1 MRFKID
7 FGCTRM
13 RKVLIS
19 ASALLFV
26 SGAFAQTTQDL
37 DRDRSK
43 YATYS
48 FSNDDQYTVETP
60 YRTVSVK
67 QPRSKRVKNI
77 IFLIGDG
84 TGLSQWS
91 VGWVANGGALN
102 IDQMPVAGYSNTT
115 CTDRLVTD
123 SCAGGTALAIGEK
136 TKYGYIGLNADGEPV
151 ESCLQYAKRAKGMKT
166 GVTVTCRIN
175 DATPADF
182 CIHGP
187 SRKDEEGLAAQYVD
201 ANVDFISGGGS
212 HFWNQR
218 SDGRNLIEEMKAK
231 GYTYVD
237 KLEDIAAA
245 EGEKFLGLYDEYDLK
260 PSLDR
265 GPILMESTM
274 KAIQMLNNKKGFFLM
289 VEGSQIDDW
298 CHKNKV
304 GYMCEELFD
313 FDKVIGAVLEWAE
326 KDGHTLVIVTA
337 DHNTG
342 GLTLLKG
349 SVEERNVRVH
359 FSTKGHDGILVP
371 IYAYGPH
378 AEDFAGVHDNAE
390 IGRIVKGLLK

>member
-1 MRFKID
+1 MKKI
-7 FGCTRM
+7 F
-13 RKVLIS
+13 VLVLALS
-19 ASALLFV
+19 AV
-26 SGAFAQTTQDL
+26 QAFAQTPEEL

-48 FSNDDQYTVETP
+48 FSKDDKYKVETP
-60 YRTVSVK
+60 YETVTVK
-67 QPRSKRVKNI
+67 QPKGKKVKNV
-77 IFLIGDG
+77 IFMIGDG
-84 TGLSQWS
+84 TGLNQWS
-91 VGWVANGGALN
+91 VGYVANGGKLN
-102 IDQMPVAGYSNTT
+102 VLQMPVAGYSQTNA
-115 CTDRLVTD
+115 TDRLVTD
-123 SCAGGTALAIGEK
+123 SPAGGAALATGVK
-136 TKYGYIGLNADGEPV
+136 TKYGYIALDPDGNPV
-151 ESCLQYAKRAKGMKT
+151 ESNLQWGKRVKGMKT

-187 SRKDEEGLAAQYVD
+187 SRKDEEGLAAQYID
-201 ANVDFISGGGS
+201 ANVDFISGGGT

-237 KLEDIAAA
+237 KLEDIAGAQ
-245 EGEKFLGLYDEYDLK
+245 GNKFLGLYDEYDLK
-260 PSLDR
+260 PCLDR

-274 KAIQMLNNKKGFFLM
+274 KAIQMLDNKKGFFLM
-289 VEGSQIDDW
+289 VEGSQVDDW
-298 CHKNKV
+298 CHRNKV

-326 KDGHTLVIVTA
+326 KDGQTLVVVTA

-349 SVEERNVRVH
+349 SIEEHEVKVH
-359 FSTKGHDGILVP
+359 FSTGGHDGIMVP
-371 IYAYGPH
+371 VFAYGPG
-378 AEDFAGVHDNAE
+378 AEAFAGVHDNAE
-390 IGRIVKGLLK
+390 IGQIVRKLMSK

>member
-1 MRFKID
+1 MKHLTLSVVAVFL
-7 FGCTRM
+7 T
-13 RKVLIS
+13 VAW
-19 ASALLFV
+19 ASA
-26 SGAFAQTTQDL
+26 QTPDSL

-48 FSNDDQYTVETP
+48 FSKDDKYKVETP
-60 YRTVSVK
+60 YQTVTVK
-67 QPRSKRVKNI
+67 QPKGKKVKNV
-77 IFLIGDG
+77 IFMIGDG
-84 TGLSQWS
+84 TGLTQWN

-102 IDQMPVAGYSNTT
+102 IDQMPVLGLSTTT
-115 CTDRLVTD
+115 CTDKLITD

-136 TKYGYIGLNADGEPV
+136 TKYGYIGLNAEGEPV
-151 ESCLQYAKRAKGMKT
+151 ESNLQYAKRVKGMKT

-187 SRKDEEGLAAQYVD
+187 SRKDQEGLAAQYID
-201 ANVDFISGGGS
+201 ANVDFISGGGT
-212 HFWNQR
+212 HYWDQR

-237 KLEDIAAA
+237 KVEDIAGA
-245 EGEKFLGLYDEYDLK
+245 EGDKFLGLYDEYDLK

-265 GPILMESTM
+265 GPVLMESTM
-274 KAIQMLNNKKGFFLM
+274 KAIQMLDNKKGFFLM
-289 VEGSQIDDW
+289 VEGSQVDDW
-298 CHKNKV
+298 CHRNKV
-304 GYMCEELFD
+304 GHMCEELFD

-326 KDGHTLVIVTA
+326 KDGQTLVVVTA

-349 SVEERNVRVH
+349 SIEDHEVKVH
-359 FSTKGHDGILVP
+359 FSTKGHDGIMVP
-371 IYAYGPH
+371 VFAYGPG
-378 AEDFAGVHDNAE
+378 AEAFAGVHDNGE
-390 IGRIVKGLLK
+390 IGQIVKKLLK

>member
-1 MRFKID
+1 MNKKYILA
-7 FGCTRM
+7 GLT
-13 RKVLIS
+13 
-19 ASALLFV
+19 LLL
-26 SGAFAQTTQDL
+26 ATAAWAQTPDSL

-43 YATYS
+43 YATYH
-48 FSNDDQYTVETP
+48 FSNDDKYTVSTP
-60 YRTVSVK
+60 YQTVHVT
-67 QPRSKRVKNI
+67 QPSGDKVKNV

-102 IDQMPVAGYSNTT
+102 IDNMPVAGYSRTYCLNK
-115 CTDRLVTD
+115 LVTD

-136 TKYGYIGLNADGEPV
+136 TQYGYIGVDGDGQPV
-151 ESCLQYAKRAKGMKT
+151 QSVLQYAKQVKGMKT

-175 DATPADF
+175 DATPADY
-182 CIHGP
+182 CIHGT
-187 SRKDEEGLAAQYVD
+187 SRKDEEGLAAQYVTAD
-201 ANVDFISGGGS
+201 VDFISGGGT

-218 SDGRNLIEEMKAK
+218 SDGRNLIEEMKAQ

-237 KLEDIAAA
+237 RWEDIAGAQ
-245 EGEKFLGLYDEYDLK
+245 GDKFLGLYDEYDLK

-265 GPILMESTM
+265 GPVLMESTL
-274 KAIQMLNNKKGFFLM
+274 KALKMLDNDKGFFLM

-298 CHKNKV
+298 CHRNKV

-326 KDGHTLVIVTA
+326 MDGQTLVVVTA

-349 SVEERNVRVH
+349 SIEERTVKVH
-359 FSTKGHDGILVP
+359 FSTSGHDGIVVP
-371 IYAYGPH
+371 VFAYGPG
-378 AEDFAGVHDNAE
+378 AERFAGVHENSE
-390 IGRIVKGLLK
+390 IGQIVKELLQ

>member
-1 MRFKID
+1 MKRN
-7 FGCTRM
+7 
-13 RKVLIS
+13 LIFS
-19 ASALLFV
+19 LALLL
-26 SGAFAQTTQDL
+26 AAPLFAQAPEDL

-48 FSNDDQYTVETP
+48 FSKDDQYTVETP
-60 YRTVSVK
+60 YATVTVK
-67 QPRSKRVKNI
+67 QPKSKKVKNV

-91 VGWVANGGALN
+91 VGWVANGGKLN
-102 IDQMPVAGYSNTT
+102 IDQMPVAGYSRTY

-123 SCAGGTALAIGEK
+123 SCAGGTALAAGEK
-136 TKYGYIGLNADGEPV
+136 TKYGYIGIDKDEKPFVTALHVAQN
-151 ESCLQYAKRAKGMKT
+151 KGMKT
-166 GVTVTCRIN
+166 GLAVTCRIN

-182 CIHGP
+182 TIHGP

-201 ANVDFISGGGS
+201 SGVDFISGGGT
-212 HFWNQR
+212 HFWNKR

-237 KLEDIAAA
+237 KLEDISGA
-245 EGEKFLGLYDEYDLK
+245 EGDKFLGLYDEYDLK

-274 KAIQMLNNKKGFFLM
+274 KAIQMLDNKKGFFLM

-298 CHKNKV
+298 AHRNKV

-313 FDKVIGAVLEWAE
+313 FDKVIGAVLRWTE

-349 SVEERNVRVH
+349 SIEERTVKVH
-359 FSTKGHDGILVP
+359 FSTKGHDGIVVP
-371 IYAYGPH
+371 VFAYGPH
-378 AEDFAGVHDNAE
+378 AEEFAGVHENSE
-390 IGRIVKGLLK
+390 IGAIVKKLLK

>member
-1 MRFKID
+1 MKRN
-7 FGCTRM
+7 
-13 RKVLIS
+13 LIFS
-19 ASALLFV
+19 LALLL
-26 SGAFAQTTQDL
+26 AAPLFAQTPEDL

-48 FSNDDQYTVETP
+48 FSKDDQYTVETP
-60 YRTVSVK
+60 YETVTVK
-67 QPRSKRVKNI
+67 QPKSKKVKNV

-91 VGWVANGGALN
+91 VGWVANGGKLN
-102 IDQMPVAGYSNTT
+102 IDQMPVAGYSRTY

-123 SCAGGTALAIGEK
+123 SCAGGTALAEGEK
-136 TKYGYIGLNADGEPV
+136 TKYGYIGIDKDEKPFVTALHVAQN
-151 ESCLQYAKRAKGMKT
+151 KGMKT
-166 GVTVTCRIN
+166 GLAVTCRIN

-182 CIHGP
+182 SIHGP

-201 ANVDFISGGGS
+201 SGVDFISGGGT
-212 HFWNQR
+212 HFWNKR

-237 KLEDIAAA
+237 KLEDIAGA
-245 EGEKFLGLYDEYDLK
+245 EGDKFLGLYDEYDLK

-274 KAIQMLNNKKGFFLM
+274 KAIQMLDNKKGFFLM

-298 CHKNKV
+298 AHRNKV

-313 FDKVIGAVLEWAE
+313 FDKVIGAVLRWAE

-349 SVEERNVRVH
+349 SIEERTVKVH
-359 FSTKGHDGILVP
+359 FSTKGHDGIVVP
-371 IYAYGPH
+371 VFAYGPH
-378 AEDFAGVHDNAE
+378 AEEFAGVHENSE
-390 IGRIVKGLLK
+390 IGAIVKKLLK

>member
-1 MRFKID
+1 
-7 FGCTRM
+7 M
-13 RKVLIS
+13 RKWIFLT
-19 ASALLFV
+19 AALLF
-26 SGAFAQTTQDL
+26 GAAAFAQDRNDL

-48 FSNDDQYTVETP
+48 FSKDDKYTVAEP
-60 YRTVSVK
+60 YKTVQVK
-67 QPRSKRVKNI
+67 QPRGKKVKNV
-77 IFLIGDG
+77 IFMIGDG
-84 TGLSQWS
+84 TGLTQWS

-102 IDQMPVAGYSNTT
+102 IDQMPVAGYSRTQ
-115 CTDRLVTD
+115 CLDRLVTD
-123 SCAGGTALAIGEK
+123 SSAGGTALAAGVK
-136 TKYGYIGLNADGEPV
+136 TNYGYIGVDKDGQPLETSLHV
-151 ESCLQYAKRAKGMKT
+151 AQKKGMKT
-166 GVTVTCRIN
+166 GLAVTCRIN
-175 DATPADF
+175 DSTPAGF
-182 CIHGP
+182 AVHGT
-187 SRKDEEGLAAQYVD
+187 SRKDEEDLAAQYID
-201 ANVDFISGGGS
+201 SGVDFISGGGT

-237 KLEDIAAA
+237 KLEDIAGA
-245 EGEKFLGLYDEYDLK
+245 EGDKFLGLYDEYDLK
-260 PSLDR
+260 PCLDR

-274 KAIQMLNNKKGFFLM
+274 KAISMLDNRKGFFLM

-298 CHKNKV
+298 CHRNKV

-326 KDGHTLVIVTA
+326 KDGQTLVIVTA

-349 SVEERNVRVH
+349 SIEERTVKVH
-359 FSTKGHDGILVP
+359 FSTKGHDGIMVP
-371 IYAYGPH
+371 IYAFGPH

-390 IGRIVKGLLK
+390 IGQIVKDLLK

>member
-1 MRFKID
+1 MKKIV
-7 FGCTRM
+7 FILLL
-13 RKVLIS
+13 VS
-19 ASALLFV
+19 YAASL
-26 SGAFAQTTQDL
+26 GAQTPDSL

-48 FSNDDQYTVETP
+48 FSNDDKYKVETP
-60 YRTVSVK
+60 YETVQVK
-67 QPRSKRVKNI
+67 QPKCKKIKNV
-77 IFLIGDG
+77 IFMIGDG
-84 TGLSQWS
+84 AGLSQWS

-102 IDQMPVAGYSNTT
+102 IDQMPVVGYSRTYAV
-115 CTDRLVTD
+115 DKLITD
-123 SCAGGTALAIGEK
+123 SSAGGSALATGVK
-136 TKYGYIGLNADGEPV
+136 TKYGYIGLGPDGEAV
-151 ESCLQYAKRAKGMKT
+151 ESNLQYAKRVKGMKT

-175 DATPADF
+175 DSTPADF
-182 CIHGP
+182 CVHSD

-201 ANVDFISGGGS
+201 ADMDFISGGGT

-237 KLEDIAAA
+237 KLEDIAGA
-245 EGEKFLGLYDEYDLK
+245 EGDRFLGLYDEYDLQ

-274 KAIQMLNNKKGFFLM
+274 KAIRMLDNKKGFFLM

-298 CHKNKV
+298 CHRNKV
-304 GYMCEELFD
+304 GHMCEELFD

-326 KDGHTLVIVTA
+326 RDGHTLVVVTA

-349 SVEERNVRVH
+349 SIEDREVKVH
-359 FSTKGHDGILVP
+359 FSTKGHDGIVVP
-371 IYAYGPH
+371 VFAYGPG
-378 AEDFAGVHDNAE
+378 AEAFAGFFENGD
-390 IGRIVKGLLK
+390 IGQIVRKLLK

>member
-1 MRFKID
+1 MKKIL
-7 FGCTRM
+7 TI
-13 RKVLIS
+13 VL
-19 ASALLFV
+19 ALSALQV
-26 SGAFAQTTQDL
+26 FAQTPEEL

-48 FSNDDQYTVETP
+48 FSKDDRYKVETP
-60 YRTVSVK
+60 YETVKVS
-67 QPRSKRVKNI
+67 QPKGKKVKNI
-77 IFLIGDG
+77 IFMIGDG

-102 IDQMPVAGYSNTT
+102 IDNMPVAGYSNTT
-115 CTDRLVTD
+115 CTDKLVTD

-136 TKYGYIGLNADGEPV
+136 TKYGYIGLNEAGEPV
-151 ESCLQYAKRAKGMKT
+151 ESNLQYAKRVKGMKT

-201 ANVDFISGGGS
+201 AGVDFISGGGT

-231 GYTYVD
+231 GYTFVD
-237 KLEDIAAA
+237 KLEDIAGA
-245 EGEKFLGLYDEYDLK
+245 EGDKFLGLYDEYDLK
-260 PSLDR
+260 PALDR

-274 KAIQMLNNKKGFFLM
+274 KAIEMLDNKKGFFLM

-298 CHKNKV
+298 CHRNKV

-326 KDGHTLVIVTA
+326 KDGQTLVVVTG

-349 SVEERNVRVH
+349 SIEDREVKVH
-359 FSTKGHDGILVP
+359 FSTSGHDGILLPVF
-371 IYAYGPH
+371 AYGPG
-378 AEDFAGVHDNAE
+378 AEAFAGVHQNAE
-390 IGRIVKGLLK
+390 VGQIVKKLMK

>member
-1 MRFKID
+1 MKKI
-7 FGCTRM
+7 
-13 RKVLIS
+13 LYILL
-19 ASALLFV
+19 ALC
-26 SGAFAQTTQDL
+26 AFQAYAQTPESL

-48 FSNDDQYTVETP
+48 FSKDDQYKVETP
-60 YRTVSVK
+60 YQTVSVK
-67 QPRSKRVKNI
+67 QPEGKKVKNV
-77 IFLIGDG
+77 IFMIGDG

-102 IDQMPVAGYSNTT
+102 IENMPVAGYSITT
-115 CTDRLVTD
+115 TTDRLITD
-123 SCAGGTALAIGEK
+123 SCAGGTALAIGKK
-136 TKYGYIGLNADGEPV
+136 TKYGYIGLGPDGEVV
-151 ESCLQYAKRAKGMKT
+151 ESNLQWGKRVKGMKT

-187 SRKDEEGLAAQYVD
+187 SRRDEEGLAAQYVD
-201 ANVDFISGGGS
+201 AGVDFISGGGT

-218 SDGRNLIEEMKAK
+218 SDGRNLIDEMKAK

-237 KLEDIAAA
+237 KLEDIAGA
-245 EGEKFLGLYDEYDLK
+245 EGDKFLGLYDEYDLE

-265 GPILMESTM
+265 GPVLMESTL
-274 KAIQMLNNKKGFFLM
+274 KALQVLDNEKGFFLM

-298 CHKNKV
+298 CHRNKV
-304 GYMCEELFD
+304 GHMCEELFD

-326 KDGHTLVIVTA
+326 KDGQTLVVVTA

-349 SVEERNVRVH
+349 SIEDHEVKVH
-359 FSTKGHDGILVP
+359 FSTGGHDGIVVP
-371 IYAYGPH
+371 VFAYGPG
-378 AEDFAGVHDNAE
+378 AEAFAGVHDNSE
-390 IGRIVKGLLK
+390 IGQIVRKLMSE

>member
-1 MRFKID
+1 
-7 FGCTRM
+7 M
-13 RKVLIS
+13 RKLMLV
-19 ASALLFV
+19 ASALLL
-26 SGAFAQTTQDL
+26 SAWAFAQTPDSL

-48 FSNDDQYTVETP
+48 FSKDDKYKVETP
-60 YRTVSVK
+60 YETVHVT
-67 QPRSKRVKNI
+67 QPKGKKVKNV
-77 IFLIGDG
+77 IFMIGDG

-102 IDQMPVAGYSNTT
+102 IDQMPYVGYSRTYA
-115 CTDRLVTD
+115 TDKLITD
-123 SCAGGTALAIGEK
+123 SCAGGTALANGKK
-136 TKYGYIGLNADGEPV
+136 TKYGYIGLGPDGEKV
-151 ESCLQYAKRAKGMKT
+151 ESNLQWAKRVKGKKT

-182 CIHGP
+182 CIYGP
-187 SRKDEEGLAAQYVD
+187 TRKDEEGLAAQYID
-201 ANVDFISGGGS
+201 ANVDFISGGGT

-237 KLEDIAAA
+237 KVEDIAGA
-245 EGEKFLGLYDEYDLK
+245 EGDKFLGLYDEYDLK

-265 GPILMESTM
+265 GPILMESTL
-274 KAIQMLNNKKGFFLM
+274 KALQMLDNKKGFFLM

-298 CHKNKV
+298 AHKNKV

-326 KDGHTLVIVTA
+326 KDGQTLVVVTA

-342 GLTLLKG
+342 GLSLLKG
-349 SVEERNVRVH
+349 SIEDREVKVH
-359 FSTKGHDGILVP
+359 FSTKGHDGIVVP
-371 IYAYGPH
+371 VFAYGPG
-378 AEDFAGVHDNAE
+378 AENFAGVFDNAQ
-390 IGRIVKGLLK
+390 IGQIVRKLMK

>member
-1 MRFKID
+1 MKKLLTVI
-7 FGCTRM
+7 
-13 RKVLIS
+13 L
-19 ASALLFV
+19 ALSALQ
-26 SGAFAQTTQDL
+26 AFAQTPDSL

-48 FSNDDQYTVETP
+48 FSKDDKYKVETP
-60 YRTVSVK
+60 YETVKVS
-67 QPRSKRVKNI
+67 QPKGKKVKNV
-77 IFLIGDG
+77 IFMIGDG

-102 IDQMPVAGYSNTT
+102 IDNMPVAGYSNTT
-115 CTDRLVTD
+115 CTDKLVTD

-136 TKYGYIGLNADGEPV
+136 TKYGYIGCNEAGEPV
-151 ESCLQYAKRAKGMKT
+151 ESNLQYAKRVKGMKT

-182 CIHGP
+182 CIHGT

-201 ANVDFISGGGS
+201 ANVDFISGGGT

-231 GYTYVD
+231 GYTFVD
-237 KLEDIAAA
+237 KLEDIAGAQ
-245 EGEKFLGLYDEYDLK
+245 GDKFLGLYDEYDLK
-260 PSLDR
+260 PALDR

-274 KAIQMLNNKKGFFLM
+274 KAIQMLDNKKGFFLM

-298 CHKNKV
+298 CHRNKV
-304 GYMCEELFD
+304 GYVCEELFD
-313 FDKVIGAVLEWAE
+313 FDKVIGAVLEWAQ
-326 KDGHTLVIVTA
+326 KDGQTLVVVTA

-349 SVEERNVRVH
+349 SIKDREVKVH
-359 FSTKGHDGILVP
+359 FSTSGHDGIVVP
-371 IYAYGPH
+371 VFAYGPG
-378 AEDFAGVHDNAE
+378 AEAFAGWHDNAE
-390 IGRIVKGLLK
+390 IGQIVKKLLK

>member
-1 MRFKID
+1 MKRLT
-7 FGCTRM
+7 C
-13 RKVLIS
+13 LLL
-19 ASALLFV
+19 ALCSLPLV
-26 SGAFAQTTQDL
+26 AQVPDSL

-48 FSNDDQYTVETP
+48 FSKDDQYKVETP
-60 YRTVSVK
+60 YATVRVQ
-67 QPRSKRVKNI
+67 QPKGKKVKNV

-102 IDQMPVAGYSNTT
+102 IDQMPVAGYSRTY

-123 SCAGGTALAIGEK
+123 SCAGGTALSSGQK
-136 TKYGYIGLNADGEPV
+136 TKYGYIGIDENAEPIA
-151 ESCLQYAKRAKGMKT
+151 SNLHYAMKKGMKT

-182 CIHGP
+182 CVHGP
-187 SRKDEEGLAAQYVD
+187 SRGDEEGLAAQYVGCG
-201 ANVDFISGGGS
+201 VDFISGGGT

-218 SDGRNLIEEMKAK
+218 SDGRNLIEEMKAL

-237 KLEDIAAA
+237 KLEDIADAP
-245 EGEKFLGLYDEYDLK
+245 GDKFLGLYDEYDLK
-260 PSLDR
+260 PALDR

-274 KAIQMLNNKKGFFLM
+274 KAIRMLDNKKGFFLM

-298 CHKNKV
+298 AHRNKV

-326 KDGHTLVIVTA
+326 RDGQTLVVVTA

-349 SVEERNVRVH
+349 SIEERTVKVH
-359 FSTKGHDGILVP
+359 FSTKGHDGIVVP
-371 IYAYGPH
+371 VFAFGPG
-378 AEDFAGVHDNAE
+378 AERFAGVHENAE
-390 IGRIVKGLLK
+390 IGQIVKELMR

>member
-1 MRFKID
+1 
-7 FGCTRM
+7 M
-13 RKVLIS
+13 RKMML
-19 ASALLFV
+19 AAGALLL
-26 SGAFAQTTQDL
+26 GAWAFAQTPENL

-48 FSNDDQYTVETP
+48 FSKDDKYTVETP
-60 YRTVSVK
+60 YQTVSVK
-67 QPRSKRVKNI
+67 QPKGKKVKNV

-102 IDQMPVAGYSNTT
+102 IDQMPVAGYSRTY
-115 CTDRLVTD
+115 CVDRLVTD
-123 SCAGGTALAIGEK
+123 SCAGGTALSGGEK
-136 TKYGYIGLNADGEPV
+136 TKYGYIGIDKDQNPMVTSLHLA
-151 ESCLQYAKRAKGMKT
+151 QKKGMKT
-166 GVTVTCRIN
+166 GLTVTCRIN

-182 CIHGP
+182 AIHGP
-187 SRKDEEGLAAQYVD
+187 SRGDEEGLAAQYVD
-201 ANVDFISGGGS
+201 SGVDFISGGGT

-237 KLEDIAAA
+237 KLEDIAGA
-245 EGEKFLGLYDEYDLK
+245 EGDKFLGLYDEYDLK
-260 PSLDR
+260 PALDR

-274 KAIQMLNNKKGFFLM
+274 KAIQMLDNKKGFFLM

-298 CHKNKV
+298 CHRNKV

-326 KDGHTLVIVTA
+326 KDGHTLVLVTA

-349 SVEERNVRVH
+349 SIEERTVKVH
-359 FSTKGHDGILVP
+359 FSTGGHDGIVVP
-371 IYAYGPH
+371 VFAYGPH
-378 AEDFAGVHDNAE
+378 AEDFAGVHENAE
-390 IGRIVKGLLK
+390 IGEIVKNLLK